1 MEPGALRTPRPQER
15 FWRAGEPGRLGPRLE
30 HVLDDASDHA
40 DFPPGYT
47 FGNYVIRER
56 IGRGGMA
63 RVYRA
68 EHVALSKLVALKVMD
83 ASQQDRTAGQRRF
96 LREGRAAAAVKHPN
110 IVDITDVG
118 IWQGVPYLVMELLQ
132 GYDLELYLRE
142 KGPLLDTELA
152 RLALPLI
159 AGLAVAHDA
168 GVVHRDLK
176 PSNIFMS
183 RGADGDVIPKVLD
196 FGISKQSRNVQPDML
211 ATPYGEVMGT
221 PLYLPPEGLDGSQ
234 DLTALSDQYSLGVV
248 LYECAV
254 GRPPLQ
260 GDTLVSLLRRI
271 ANGDYD
277 PPSKFRADI
286 SASVERAILRAM
298 SLNPADRF
306 PHVRELGRALW
317 EVASPRTQL
326 LWGRS
331 FGAGDDDPSARG
343 LRVSRLAGIG
353 SGPVENPAIA
363 STHVSTRRV
372 VSPSFRRER
381 ALKTWITAGCAL
393 AAIGVASVI
402 AHRVSTRGESASA
415 AGDAALAGP
424 PAARDARMEAALKPS
439 PAAVPAVTPTISI
452 VEPGR
457 PGAGESPSP
466 VQARVRPIQATPEAA
481 PATEASKR
489 RANRRAQQ
497 QTAAARPTAEPARP
511 PALPEPRTE
520 VDEREFPGLSRR
532 DSRSR
537 AADDGSSLGANASP
551 LLD

>member
-1 MEPGALRTPRPQER
+1 
-15 FWRAGEPGRLGPRLE
+15 LE
-30 HVLDDASDHA
+30 HVLDDASDQA

-83 ASQQDRTAGQRRF
+83 SSQQDRTAGHRRF

-110 IVDITDVG
+110 VVDITDVG
-118 IWQGVPYLVMELLQ
+118 VWQGVPYLVMELLQ

-152 RLALPLI
+152 RLALPII

-176 PSNIFMS
+176 PSNIFMA
-183 RGADGDVIPKVLD
+183 RGADGDVMPKVLD
-196 FGISKQSRNVQPDML
+196 FGISKHLRNNVPQPDML

-254 GRPPLQ
+254 GRPPVQ

-271 ANGDYD
+271 AAGDYE

-286 SASVERAILRAM
+286 SGSVERAIMRAM

-331 FGAGDDDPSARG
+331 FGTGDEESSSSPRAG

-353 SGPVENPAIA
+353 SGPVEGSVA

-372 VSPSFRRER
+372 VSPTFVRQRR
-381 ALKTWITAGCAL
+381 LKTLITTGCAL
-393 AAIGVASVI
+393 GAIGVASAI
-402 AHRVSTRGESASA
+402 AYRVTSMSAPPTRAGEAAAASA
-415 AGDAALAGP
+415 PVASSTASSPTASDS
-424 PAARDARMEAALKPS
+424 RVEAALKPS
-439 PAAVPAVTPTISI
+439 APAPVTPPTVSLAA
-452 VEPGR
+452 PSR
-457 PGAGESPSP
+457 AGELEPARP
-466 VQARVRPIQATPEAA
+466 VQARVRAVEAA
-481 PATEASKR
+481 PEVSSSDASKR
-489 RANRRAQQ
+489 RTSRRAQQ
-497 QTAAARPTAEPARP
+497 SARAAARATTGSARP
-511 PALPEPRTE
+511 ATPVEARPVEA
-520 VDEREFPGLSRR
+520 DEREFPGLFRK
-532 DSRSR
+532 DERSR
-537 AADDGSSLGANASP
+537 AADDDDSNLGANASP

>member
-1 MEPGALRTPRPQER
+1 M
-15 FWRAGEPGRLGPRLE
+15 
-30 HVLDDASDHA
+30 LDDASDHA

-83 ASQQDRTAGQRRF
+83 SSQQDRTAGHRRF

-110 IVDITDVG
+110 VVDITDVG

-152 RLALPLI
+152 RLALPII

-196 FGISKQSRNVQPDML
+196 FGISKHLRNNVPQPDML

-254 GRPPLQ
+254 GRPPVQ

-271 ANGDYD
+271 AAGDYD
-277 PPSKFRADI
+277 PPSRFRADI
-286 SASVERAILRAM
+286 SGAVERAIMRAM

-331 FGAGDDDPSARG
+331 FGAGDEDPSTRG

-353 SGPVENPAIA
+353 SGPVENPSIA

-372 VSPSFRRER
+372 VSPNFRRQR
-381 ALKTWITAGCAL
+381 LIRTSITTGCAL
-393 AAIGVASVI
+393 AAIGVGSVFAYRMTSPGTPSPSSVATAAS
-402 AHRVSTRGESASA
+402 
-415 AGDAALAGP
+415 
-424 PAARDARMEAALKPS
+424 DARVEAALKPG
-439 PAAVPAVTPTISI
+439 PATPSAVTTPATTPTVSLS
-452 VEPGR
+452 ESSR
-457 PGAGESPSP
+457 AGGVAPPKP
-466 VQARVRPIQATPEAA
+466 VQARVRTIETPEPAA
-481 PATEASKR
+481 TAEANKR
-489 RANRRAQQ
+489 RANRRNQQ
-497 QTAAARPTAEPARP
+497 PHQARTAARPTAEPARP
-511 PALPEPRTE
+511 PAPAEPRAD
-520 VDEREFPGLSRR
+520 VDDREFPGLFRK
-532 DSRSR
+532 DQRSR
-537 AADDGSSLGANASP
+537 AADDDSSLGANASP